1 MTHGKDSME
10 IHGIPW
16 KFSSFFMENTDTME
30 NLEMGKITS
39 ECFDIWYF
47 TLL

>member
-30 NLEMGKITS
+30 NLEMGEKQKITNIAES
-39 ECFDIWYF
+39 
-47 TLL
+47 